1 MPTAVKI
8 KRFIFG
14 NLVTFLALIAAVV
27 TCFFVK
33 PDAEYLS
40 YIDFRT
46 ITCLFCMMLVIA
58 ALRNIRFFRILA
70 KKIVSVFKNTRS
82 AIIALVTITYIGSM
96 LIANDMALITFLPLG
111 YLVLS
116 ETDKSGYMIFTFIM
130 QNIAANLG
138 GMLTPFGNPQNLFLY
153 NYFHIPT
160 GEFFAIMV
168 IPFAV
173 SFVLLAICCICIKKE
188 PLVEHGIP
196 TPEVKL
202 DKPRT
207 IIYLALF
214 AYAIVIVFRVVPYWT
229 GLLMIPIIFIFDRK
243 ALFQVDYML
252 LLTFV
257 FFFIFAGNMARIPVI
272 KEALS
277 SLINKNTLLTG
288 VISCQ
293 VISNVPSSILLSA
306 FTVDYKSLLI
316 AVNIGGCGTLVS
328 SLASLITFRH
338 YSALANAKKGKYLLW
353 FHIANFAFLII
364 LTVTGFLTLKYLF

>member
-1 MPTAVKI
+1 
-8 KRFIFG
+8 
-14 NLVTFLALIAAVV
+14 
-27 TCFFVK
+27 
-33 PDAEYLS
+33 
-40 YIDFRT
+40 
-46 ITCLFCMMLVIA
+46 
-58 ALRNIRFFRILA
+58 
-70 KKIVSVFKNTRS
+70 
-82 AIIALVTITYIGSM
+82 
-96 LIANDMALITFLPLG
+96 MA
-111 YLVLS
+111 
-116 ETDKSGYMIFTFIM
+116 
-130 QNIAANLG
+130 
-138 GMLTPFGNPQNLFLY
+138 
-153 NYFHIPT
+153 
-160 GEFFAIMV
+160 